1 MNWNDCPNAGADS
14 FAVHDTTG
22 PRPLDHAV
30 NVVAPMR
37 HTLCWI
43 ENHPLVRAIL
53 SWNVA
58 PPPGDPTWSPP
69 WGNVVDVRV
78 RPRSRR
84 FPKLFDLI
92 EVGAI
97 KIPLE

>member
-1 MNWNDCPNAGADS
+1 
-14 FAVHDTTG
+14 
-22 PRPLDHAV
+22 
-30 NVVAPMR
+30 MR

-43 ENHPLVRAIL
+43 ENQPLVRTIL